1 MTPMRHL
8 LRWTWSST
16 WGMVI
21 SAVTLGAA
29 HAAPAAADHDLRYW
43 QALGHTH
50 YIQEGSKGAVIYD
63 FIDPNCPYCH
73 QIYTWLRNPIDN
85 GGLRVRF
92 IIVGFLTPSSEGK
105 AAAILSAADP
115 VQALQENEV
124 QFSMQRSGPQG
135 GIAPASPQRV
145 EKMRGVLHFN
155 KSLLE
160 GKEFQ
165 LEGAPVVS
173 VPLLVYRQGN
183 AIHYL
188 SGLPDNAQWK
198 ALLDA
203 S

>member
-1 MTPMRHL
+1 MDP
-8 LRWTWSST
+8 
-16 WGMVI
+16 VI
-21 SAVTLGAA
+21 
-29 HAAPAAADHDLRYW
+29 D
-43 QALGHTH
+43 LGHGHFSRDPRRRPCGTRRRGSRPPLLAGARPYH

-92 IIVGFLTPSSEGK
+92 IIVGFLTPSSAGK

-115 VQALQENEV
+115 VQALQKNEV
-124 QFSMQRSGPQG
+124 QFSVQRSGPQG

-145 EKMRGVLHFN
+145 ERMRGVLHFN

-165 LEGAPVVS
+165 LEGAPVIS

-183 AIHYL
+183 TIHYL